1 MEEIEMLEVVIGGIL
16 AILGGIAGVWI
27 QARFALDIKMDE
39 IVAEKKVQANQEAY
53 SRIKTIEAMLTQATL
68 EDVKK
73 QFYEYDDWFF
83 NTRLFLPDNF
93 PDKWLSIK
101 SNLIK
106 AIGLQ
111 RELPA
116 TADKLSN
123 LEERLRKL
131 KDEAI
136 DAIYH
141 DMNLS
146 KIKVEGISEGKIKE
160 VR

>member
-1 MEEIEMLEVVIGGIL
+1 MFEVIIGGIL

-73 QFYEYDDWFF
+73 QFYDYDEWFF
-83 NTRLFLPDNF
+83 NVRLFLPDNF
-93 PDKWLSIK
+93 SDKWLSIK

-106 AIGLQ
+106 AVGLQ
-111 RELPA
+111 RGLPN
-116 TADKLSN
+116 TADELSK

-131 KDEAI
+131 KDDAI
-136 DAIYH
+136 DAIYN
-141 DMNLS
+141 DMKLS
-146 KIKVEGISEGKIKE
+146 KIKVEGITEGKIKE

>member
-1 MEEIEMLEVVIGGIL
+1 MLQVIVGGVL

-27 QARFALDIKMDE
+27 QARYARKIKMDE
-39 IVAEKKVQANQEAY
+39 IIAEKKIEANREAY
-53 SRIKTIEAMLTQATL
+53 NRIKMIEAMLIQATL

-73 QFYEYDDWFF
+73 KLDEDSDWFF
-83 NTRLFLPDNF
+83 NARLFLPADF
-93 PDKWLSIK
+93 PGKWLSIK

-111 RELPA
+111 RQLPQ
-116 TADKLSN
+116 TADELTKLQ
-123 LEERLRKL
+123 ERLRKL

-136 DAIYH
+136 DTIYK

-146 KIKVEGISEGKIKE
+146 KIKIEAIIEGKVKE

>member
-1 MEEIEMLEVVIGGIL
+1 MLEVVIGGIL

>member
-1 MEEIEMLEVVIGGIL
+1 MLEVVIGGIL

-27 QARFALDIKMDE
+27 QAKYARKIKMDE
-39 IVAEKKVQANQEAY
+39 IIAEKKIEVNQEAY
-53 SRIKTIEAMLTQATL
+53 NRIKKIEAMLIQSTL
-68 EDVKK
+68 EEVKK
-73 QFYEYDDWFF
+73 KFHEYDDWFF
-83 NTRLFLPDNF
+83 NARIFLPTNF

-111 RELPA
+111 RKLPE
-116 TADKLSN
+116 TADELSK
-123 LEERLRKL
+123 LEEGLRKL

-136 DAIYH
+136 DAIYS
-141 DMNLS
+141 DMKLS
-146 KIKVEGISEGKIKE
+146 TIKVEGIAEGRIKE